1 RTALFNWLAARG
13 LGGELI
19 LRIEDTNAE
28 LSKPELIDN
37 IYRSLD
43 WLQIEFD
50 GEPVRQS
57 ERTDLYNDAVEQW
70 LSDDLA
76 YVDDGAVRF
85 RV

>member
-1 RTALFNWLAARG
+1 MQNSASQNSLT
-13 LGGELI
+13 
-19 LRIEDTNAE
+19 T
-28 LSKPELIDN
+28 ST
-37 IYRSLD
+37 SLD
-43 WLQIEFD
+43 RLQIEFD

-85 RV
+85 RVPTEESLLGMT